1 MDFLMTTWVYLLVG
15 FIFIYI
21 LAQSSFFLVKAY
33 RQAKK
38 LGFTSIELRKT
49 IYSSVVFSIAPSIAI
64 LIGLVTLSKIFGPMI
79 AGMRLGTLGA
89 VTYELPTAILVLNR
103 FGFSPGD
110 ILTKEVIVTA
120 LWVMTFGCIPP
131 LLIIPLFYKKMS
143 GKLQEIK
150 KKDSNWSKIMMDAL
164 FIGMISA
171 FVGFILAK
179 KTPEVGDPYFSWL
192 SLMVFLTSAI
202 LIVIFGIMIKKLKW
216 EWLKNY
222 ALPFSM
228 IFSMLMAIVYFG
240 MGVR

>member
-1 MDFLMTTWVYLLVG
+1 MTPWVYLLVG
-15 FIFIYI
+15 LIFVYI

-38 LGFTSIELRKT
+38 LGFSHLELRKT
-49 IYSSVVFSIAPSIAI
+49 ITSSVVFSIAPSMAI

-89 VTYELPTAILVLNR
+89 VTYELPTAVLVLSR

-110 ILTKEVIVTA
+110 LLSKEVIVTA

-131 LLIIPLFYKKMS
+131 LLIIPLFYKKMC
-143 GKLQEIK
+143 GKLQAIK
-150 KKDSNWSKIMMDAL
+150 KKDSGWSKIMMDAL

-179 KTPEVGDPYFSWL
+179 KVPEVGDPYFSWL
-192 SLMVFLTSAI
+192 SVMVFLTSAFLII
-202 LIVIFGIMIKKLKW
+202 LFGLMIQRFKM
-216 EWLKNY
+216 EWLRNY
-222 ALPFSM
+222 ALPLSM
-228 IFSMLMAIVYFG
+228 IFSMIMAIVYFG
-240 MGVR
+240 WGVR

>member
-1 MDFLMTTWVYLLVG
+1 MTPWVYLLVG
-15 FIFIYI
+15 LIFVYI

-38 LGFTSIELRKT
+38 LGFSHLELRKT
-49 IYSSVVFSIAPSIAI
+49 ITSSVVFSIAPSMAI

-89 VTYELPTAILVLNR
+89 VTYELPTAVLVLSR

-110 ILTKEVIVTA
+110 LLSKEVIVTA

-143 GKLQEIK
+143 GKLQAIK
-150 KKDSNWSKIMMDAL
+150 KKDSGWSKIMMDAL

-179 KTPEVGDPYFSWL
+179 KVPEVGDPYFSWL
-192 SLMVFLTSAI
+192 SVMVFLTSAFLII
-202 LIVIFGIMIKKLKW
+202 LFGLMIQRFKM
-216 EWLKNY
+216 EWLRNY
-222 ALPFSM
+222 GLPLSM
-228 IFSMLMAIVYFG
+228 IFSMIMAIVYFG
-240 MGVR
+240 WGVR

>member
-1 MDFLMTTWVYLLVG
+1 MTPWVYLLVG
-15 FIFIYI
+15 LIFVYI

-38 LGFTSIELRKT
+38 LGFSHLELRKT
-49 IYSSVVFSIAPSIAI
+49 ITSSVVFSIAPSMAI

-89 VTYELPTAILVLNR
+89 VTYELPTAVLVLSR

-110 ILTKEVIVTA
+110 LLSKEVIVTA

-131 LLIIPLFYKKMS
+131 LIIIPLFYKKMS
-143 GKLQEIK
+143 GKLQAIK
-150 KKDSNWSKIMMDAL
+150 KKDSGWSKIMMDAL

-179 KTPEVGDPYFSWL
+179 KVPEVGDPYFSWL
-192 SLMVFLTSAI
+192 SVMVFLTSAFLII
-202 LIVIFGIMIKKLKW
+202 LFGLMIQRFKM
-216 EWLKNY
+216 EWLRNY
-222 ALPFSM
+222 ALPLSM
-228 IFSMLMAIVYFG
+228 IFSMIMAIVYFG
-240 MGVR
+240 WGVR

>member
-1 MDFLMTTWVYLLVG
+1 MTPWVYLLVG
-15 FIFIYI
+15 LIFVYI

-38 LGFTSIELRKT
+38 LGFSHLELRKT
-49 IYSSVVFSIAPSIAI
+49 ITSSVVFSIAPSMAI

-89 VTYELPTAILVLNR
+89 VTYELPTAVLVLSR

-110 ILTKEVIVTA
+110 LLSKEVIVTA

-143 GKLQEIK
+143 GKLQAIK
-150 KKDSNWSKIMMDAL
+150 KKDSGWSKIMMDAL

-179 KTPEVGDPYFSWL
+179 KVPEVGDPYFSWL
-192 SLMVFLTSAI
+192 SVMVFLTSAFLII
-202 LIVIFGIMIKKLKW
+202 LFGLMIQRFKM
-216 EWLKNY
+216 EWLRNY
-222 ALPFSM
+222 ALPLSM
-228 IFSMLMAIVYFG
+228 IFSMIMAIVYFG
-240 MGVR
+240 WGVR